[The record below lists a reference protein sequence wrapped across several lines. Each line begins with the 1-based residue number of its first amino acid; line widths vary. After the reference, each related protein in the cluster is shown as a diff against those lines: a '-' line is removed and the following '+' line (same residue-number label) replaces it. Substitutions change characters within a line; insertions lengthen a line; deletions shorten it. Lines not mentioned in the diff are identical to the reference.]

1 MFADM
6 ELIGIPQRLV
16 VGEKGLAAGQ
26 IEVKGRRDAEATMID
41 RAGVVDYLRKALA
54 Q

>member
-16 VGEKGLAAGQ
+16 IGEKGLAAGQ
-26 IEVKGRRDAEATMID
+26 IEVKGRRDAEATMIG
-41 RAGVVDYLRKALA
+41 RAGVVDYLRKTLA
-54 Q
+54 